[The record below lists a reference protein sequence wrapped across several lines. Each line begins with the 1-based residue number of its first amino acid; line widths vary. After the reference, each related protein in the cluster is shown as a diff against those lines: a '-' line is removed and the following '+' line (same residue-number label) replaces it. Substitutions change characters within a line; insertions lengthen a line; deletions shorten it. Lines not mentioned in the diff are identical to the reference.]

1 MINTGHFGESFLNHP
16 EATIDYSG
24 LRNGGRY
31 SENSFLIK
39 WFMIREGGG
48 GRPTLVELLGMSSH
62 QDKEQH
68 GRRKTAGDQSITF
81 TRRKR
86 TALKPSS

>member
-1 MINTGHFGESFLNHP
+1 MINARCFGESFLNHP

-24 LRNGGRY
+24 LRKGGRH

-39 WFMIREGGG
+39 QFVLRKGEG
-48 GRPTLVELLGMSSH
+48 GRPTLVEHLGMFSH

-81 TRRKR
+81 TRRER
-86 TALKPSS
+86 AALKPSG